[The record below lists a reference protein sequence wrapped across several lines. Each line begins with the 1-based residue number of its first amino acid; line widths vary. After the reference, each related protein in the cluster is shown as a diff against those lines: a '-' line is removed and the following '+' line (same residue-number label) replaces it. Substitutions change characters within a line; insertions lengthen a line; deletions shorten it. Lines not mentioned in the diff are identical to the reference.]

1 VAAAQRSPVAAEAT
15 EKDTDNLP
23 QRWAIWL
30 SVGDD
35 LRFASHR
42 DMMRALE
49 RLALRAGLG
58 LRFTQGF
65 NPHPILS
72 LIPPRPVGVASR
84 DDLLVVTLDES
95 IGPAAL
101 LSALRAADP
110 PAGLTFIGAMELPT
124 KATPQPRRSLYEL
137 ALDPPRT
144 KAVGARLAE
153 LAGAD
158 SWPVERM
165 VKTGRGRRR
174 ASVGFATRTVDLLP
188 RVADLSVAEG
198 KLAFAA
204 LSDQAGSARPG
215 EVLALCGLDERTDL
229 ASLVRV
235 EVDYRLSGGKTDF
248 RAAGAEQT

>member
-1 VAAAQRSPVAAEAT
+1 M
-15 EKDTDNLP
+15 P

-30 SVGDD
+30 STEGD

-42 DMMRALE
+42 DMMRAIE

-72 LIPPRPVGVASR
+72 LIPPRSVGVASR

-95 IGPAAL
+95 IEPVAL
-101 LSALRAADP
+101 LLALRAADP
-110 PAGLTFIGAMELPT
+110 PAGLTFIDAMELPT

-137 ALDPPRT
+137 ALDPLRT

-158 SWPVERM
+158 SWPVVRM
-165 VKTGRGRRR
+165 VKRGRGRKK
-174 ASVGFATRTVDLLP
+174 ASTGFATRPVALRP
-188 RVADLSVAEG
+188 RVADLRASEG
-198 KLAFAA
+198 
-204 LSDQAGSARPG
+204 
-215 EVLALCGLDERTDL
+215 T
-229 ASLVRV
+229 LVKIT
-235 EVDYRLSGGKTDF
+235 L
-248 RAAGAEQT
+248 